1 MRTLL
6 LILASLLL
14 TTPALADDALPPY
27 HPRFGRTQP
36 VIAVVAENGMTELV
50 DLLVPFSVLSRAQ
63 VGEVITLSTQ
73 PGPVQLMPAL
83 RMRAQATVDAF
94 EQRYPDGADYLI
106 VPAVHHSDDPRLTRF
121 VAEQAAR
128 GATVVGICDG
138 VLVLGQAGLL
148 DGRRATGHWYSRD
161 ERQAD
166 YPRTQWQ
173 EDRRYL
179 ADGNL
184 VTTSGVSAAL
194 PASLALVAAI
204 AGDEKAHAVG
214 REIGV
219 ERWSAEHHSLG
230 FALGTRGYLTAA
242 GNWLLPWR
250 QETLAVT
257 LAPGMDEA
265 TLALQVDA
273 WARTFRTRVVGSAS
287 TPVTSLHGLE
297 LLPDAAEAED
307 TVELPAPQALP
318 GAVLDEALQ
327 AIDARYGS
335 ATADLVAAQLEYPYK
350 PLRAP

>member
-14 TTPALADDALPPY
+14 PTPALADDALPPY
-27 HPRFGRTQP
+27 LPRFGRTQP

-50 DLLVPFSVLSRAQ
+50 DVLVPFAVLSRAR
-63 VGEVITLSTQ
+63 VGEVIALSTQ

-161 ERQAD
+161 ERLAD
-166 YPRTQWQ
+166 YPRTRWE

-179 ADGNL
+179 ADGKL
-184 VTTSGVSAAL
+184 VTTAGVSAAL
-194 PASLALVAAI
+194 PTSLALVAAI
-204 AGDEKAHAVG
+204 AGDEKARAVG
-214 REIGV
+214 QAIGL
-219 ERWSAEHHSLG
+219 EHWSAEHHSLG
-230 FALGTRGYLTAA
+230 FTLGPRGYLTAA

-250 QETLAVT
+250 QETLAVA
-257 LAPGMDEA
+257 LAPGVDEA

-273 WARTFRTRVVGSAS
+273 WARTFRTRVVGTAA

-297 LLPDAAEAED
+297 LLPDTAETAG
-307 TVELPAPQALP
+307 TPALPAPNALP

-335 ATADLVAAQLEYPYK
+335 ATADLVAAQLEYPRP